1 MDKMLEVIYIK
12 IEYPDW
18 YTFQTNLSSE
28 EEEFRDQRLC
38 LANLFLNI
46 G

>member
-1 MDKMLEVIYIK
+1 MDKMIEVIYLK

-28 EEEFRDQRLC
+28 EEEFRD
-38 LANLFLNI
+38 
-46 G
+46 